1 MPVNVSN
8 SPMRAM
14 GIGTSPASQRQNVVL
29 LTPNALAA
37 SSSDFSLSWRYFA
50 KRVAGGLRVFMPHVL
65 AHSATYVKSRRLHF
79 LPMTNFLWSGRIAS
93 MSSVAEIHQGKEPI
107 RRHYIKEWAE
117 LRGMK
122 PVDLATELGVEISQ
136 ATRWF
141 DGQMPRKDTQ
151 LRLAQLFG
159 GEDANPNIIL
169 RHPDDDWL
177 AKFFADRTEAERAR
191 IREAME
197 LLFPRQNNNRGQ

>member
-1 MPVNVSN
+1 
-8 SPMRAM
+8 
-14 GIGTSPASQRQNVVL
+14 
-29 LTPNALAA
+29 
-37 SSSDFSLSWRYFA
+37 
-50 KRVAGGLRVFMPHVL
+50 
-65 AHSATYVKSRRLHF
+65 
-79 LPMTNFLWSGRIAS
+79 

-117 LRGMK
+117 LRGMR

-136 ATRWF
+136 VTRWF
-141 DGQMPRKDTQ
+141 AGQMPRPDTQ

-159 GEDANPNIIL
+159 GEDADPNMIQ

-177 AKFFADRTEAERAR
+177 AKFFTDRSDAERAR

-197 LLFPRQNNNRGQ
+197 LLFPRQNTNRSQ